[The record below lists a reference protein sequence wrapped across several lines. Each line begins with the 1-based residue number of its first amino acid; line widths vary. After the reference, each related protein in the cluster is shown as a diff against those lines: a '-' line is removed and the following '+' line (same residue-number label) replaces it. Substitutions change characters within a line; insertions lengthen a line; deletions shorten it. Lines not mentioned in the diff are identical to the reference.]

1 MAKISK
7 MHWTIVGTAVHLL
20 KKDGIILGPVLL
32 RQDGW
37 HAQWTERGT
46 IREVGPFEEPKEAR
60 KACKKR
66 GRP

>member
-1 MAKISK
+1 M
-7 MHWTIVGTAVHLL
+7 WTIVGTAVHLL
-20 KKDGIILGPVLL
+20 KKDGFILGRVLL

-37 HAQWTERGT
+37 HAQWTENGA
-46 IREVGPFEEPKEAR
+46 IREIGPFGEPGEAR

>member
-1 MAKISK
+1 MR
-7 MHWTIVGTAVHLL
+7 WTIKGTVHLL
-20 KKDGIILGPVLL
+20 KKDGVILGRVLL

-37 HAQWTERGT
+37 HAQWIESGT
-46 IREVGPFEEPKEAR
+46 VREVGPFEEPEEAR